1 MSEATGGA
9 ATSTLES
16 VHRVDGPWSLATS
29 RRFWEGFAPSALA
42 AQQGESLHAVFLS
55 DTDWSRVDAVITQ
68 EGDSARIAV
77 SGAGDLGAATAQ
89 VRRFMSIDIDGRG
102 WPEVGDR
109 DPVIADAQRRLPG
122 FRPCGFYSPYEAAVW
137 SVLSQR
143 IQMRQ
148 AAGIKKRLADQH
160 GDAGAFPAPAVMR
173 TLELDL
179 PGRKNEYLHAVAV
192 AALDG
197 VLSGERLRSLSPDEA
212 LRQVQEVKGLGP
224 FAAELVV
231 IRGANFADVLPHNEK
246 RLDAEIA
253 EQYGAHESAASI
265 TEKWAP
271 YRAWAGVHLR
281 ALREERTGEIAG
293 RR

>member
-1 MSEATGGA
+1 MSDAGA
-9 ATSTLES
+9 VGATSTLES
-16 VHRVDGPWSLATS
+16 VHHVDGPWSLATS

-42 AQQGESLHAVFLS
+42 DQPSDGLHAVFLS

-68 EGDSARIAV
+68 EGESARITV
-77 SGAGDLGAATAQ
+77 TGAGDLTAATAQ
-89 VRRFMSIDIDGRG
+89 VRRFVSIDIDGRG
-102 WPEVGDR
+102 WPAVGDR
-109 DPVIADAQRRLPG
+109 DAVIADAQRRLPG

-148 AAGIKKRLADQH
+148 AAGIKKRITDEH
-160 GDAGAFPAPAVMR
+160 GDAGAFPAPAVLLD
-173 TLELDL
+173 LELEL
-179 PGRKNEYLHAVAV
+179 PGRKNEYLHAVAE

-197 VLSGERLRSLSPDEA
+197 VLSGARLRGLSADEA
-212 LRQVQEVKGLGP
+212 MRQVQQITGLGP

-231 IRGANFADVLPHNEK
+231 IRGANFADVLPRKEK
-246 RLDAEIA
+246 RLDSEIA
-253 EQYGAHESAASI
+253 QQYGSVRPVDEI
-265 TEKWAP
+265 TDEWKP